1 MVRVRPYA
9 AAELDD
15 LIALFRESVRQVA
28 RLDYSPEQI
37 LAWAPDEIDREAW
50 ALRLATSSTWVAA
63 HGDETVGFVTLEP
76 DGHLDML
83 YVHAAQQRLGIAGKL
98 VDRLES
104 SARSRGLTRLFTEAS
119 ITAKPFFERRG
130 FHVVETQRV
139 ARRGQELTN
148 YRMVRPLAS

>member
-1 MVRVRPYA
+1 MRVRPYA
-9 AAELDD
+9 AADLDD
-15 LIALFRESVRQVA
+15 LIALFRESVRQLA
-28 RLDYSPEQI
+28 RRDYSPEQI

-50 ALRLATSSTWVAA
+50 ALRLAASSTWVAT
-63 HGDETVGFVTLEP
+63 HGNEAAGFVTLEP

-98 VDRLES
+98 VDGLES

-139 ARRGQELTN
+139 ARRGQKLTN

>member
-1 MVRVRPYA
+1 MRVRPYA

-50 ALRLATSSTWVAA
+50 ALRLAASSTWVAT
-63 HGDETVGFVTLEP
+63 HGDETAGFVTLEP

-98 VDRLES
+98 VDGLES